1 MKLQILL
8 AATLASAVFQS
19 DAMNYGVVH
28 LTHIEPATADAIW
41 SREKQVPPLYP
52 IELAQQGII
61 GCGVFNITLDENGK
75 ATNVSLVSAVPEKVI
90 ARPASK
96 VIRDWKWVNNSG
108 LANAPEQKLIRLDF
122 CMGGSTQEEA
132 DARCKVQATAACEA

>member
-8 AATLASAVFQS
+8 AAVLATAVFQAS
-19 DAMNYGVVH
+19 AMNYGVVH
-28 LTHIEPATADAIW
+28 LTNIEPAAADAIW
-41 SREKQVPPLYP
+41 SRENQFPPRYP

-75 ATNVSLVSAVPEKVI
+75 ATDVSLVSSVPEKVI

-96 VIRDWKWVNNSG
+96 VIKKWKWVNNSG

-132 DARCKVQATAACEA
+132 DARCKVQATAACQG